1 MARERS
7 LINRPPCQDPVE
19 VKTRGEGDHVAE
31 SAHDPYKDN
40 ITVLVEPAILK
51 TTIIGAG
58 ISAIWVQIV
67 RADEEGNPVGGGRGM
82 WYMKQVTQV
91 IPSFYFA

>member
-7 LINRPPCQDPVE
+7 LINRPHRQDPVE
-19 VKTRGEGDHVAE
+19 VKTEGESDRAAE

-58 ISAIWVQIV
+58 ISANWVQIV
-67 RADEEGNPVGGGRGM
+67 RADEEGNPVGGGQDM
-82 WYMKQVTQV
+82 WYME
-91 IPSFYFA
+91 